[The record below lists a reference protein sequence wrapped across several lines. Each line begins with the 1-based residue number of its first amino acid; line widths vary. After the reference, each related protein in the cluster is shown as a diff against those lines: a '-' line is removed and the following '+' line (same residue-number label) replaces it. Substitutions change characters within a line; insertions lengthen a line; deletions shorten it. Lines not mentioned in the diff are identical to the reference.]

1 VNNTDQILSPLKR
14 EGEREREREKKE
26 RKEKHYTRIIKDYMQ
41 TLTGKRKSGQNGCMF
56 WTGKRLLHNDWNGIA
71 KEIIII
77 TKYSNQRKVSSKW
90 VDIGR
95 RIVSFGCRANTNFLY
110 IETNGLSTRT
120 FASPLLTRTLHW
132 YHALSCSS

>member
-56 WTGKRLLHNDWNGIA
+56 
-71 KEIIII
+71 
-77 TKYSNQRKVSSKW
+77 
-90 VDIGR
+90 
-95 RIVSFGCRANTNFLY
+95 
-110 IETNGLSTRT
+110 
-120 FASPLLTRTLHW
+120 
-132 YHALSCSS
+132 